1 MKLFHLADLHL
12 GKALHGR
19 ELYDDQRHALAQV
32 VAAARAE
39 RPDAVILA
47 GDVFDRAVPPVEAIV
62 LFNEFITALKV
73 VDEGLAVVA
82 IPGNHD
88 SAQRLGYLAGV
99 LAARGVHLCAD
110 ASLCDVPIK
119 LRRGLEA
126 LRIWA
131 IPFLSPGALEDSSDI
146 AGDDGSPGAGSP
158 GARSP
163 SGGRGEGESAAV
175 SPPAPLRSQEALFKE
190 ALRRIERARRADPRA
205 GGSVG
210 GGSVDGGSVDSG
222 SADGGGLARPYE
234 LLVAHAYAAGCSG
247 SDSERPFLGAAELVD
262 ASLFNGFDYAAL
274 GHLHRPQAAGER
286 GRYPGSLL
294 QYSFVDQAGDRGF
307 LVVELSRAEAS
318 ADDAAAD
325 GRARAELR
333 FVPVAPLRRLSRI
346 RGRLRELLAEPR
358 YAAYEGDYVEATLVD
373 GEGELNPMEALRSR
387 FPYALA
393 LRLGGEEAGADASVG
408 GSDGTDVRPPAGE
421 AAARR
426 DPLDDFKAFYASM
439 RDGEPGEEEARLFGE
454 LLAEVRDEA

>member
-47 GDVFDRAVPPVEAIV
+47 GDVFDRAVPPVEAIG
-62 LFNEFITALKV
+62 LFNEFIAALKGF
-73 VDEGLAVVA
+73 DEGLAVVA

-99 LAARGVHLCAD
+99 LAARGVHLRAD
-110 ASLCDVPIK
+110 ASLCDVPIE
-119 LRRGLEA
+119 LRRGLESM
-126 LRIWA
+126 RIWA
-131 IPFLSPGALEDSSDI
+131 IPFLSPGALDDSSV
-146 AGDDGSPGAGSP
+146 
-158 GARSP
+158 
-163 SGGRGEGESAAV
+163 AV
-175 SPPAPLRSQEALFKE
+175 APPAPLRSQEALFKE
-190 ALRRIERARRADPRA
+190 ALRRIERARADPRA
-205 GGSVG
+205 GGLVDS
-210 GGSVDGGSVDSG
+210 GSVDGGSVG
-222 SADGGGLARPYE
+222 GGGLARPFE

-247 SDSERPFLGAAELVD
+247 SDSERPFLGATELVD
-262 ASLFNGFDYAAL
+262 ASLLNGFDYAAL
-274 GHLHRPQAAGER
+274 GHLHRPQAVGER

-294 QYSFVDQAGDRGF
+294 QYSFADQAGERGF
-307 LVVELSRAEAS
+307 LVVELSRAEA

-325 GRARAELR
+325 VRARAELR
-333 FVPVAPLRRLSRI
+333 FVPVIPLRRLSRI

-393 LRLGGEEAGADASVG
+393 LRLGGEEDGAETSAG
-408 GSDGTDVRPPAGE
+408 GSDGADVRPPAGE
-421 AAARR
+421 VAARR
-426 DPLDDFKAFYASM
+426 DPIDDFVAFYATM
-439 RDGEPGEEEARLFGE
+439 RDGEPGEEEARLFAE
-454 LLAEVRDEA
+454 LLSEVRDEAE

>member
-47 GDVFDRAVPPVEAIV
+47 GDVFDRAVPPVEAIG
-62 LFNEFITALKV
+62 LFNEFIAALKGF
-73 VDEGLAVVA
+73 DEGLAVVA

-99 LAARGVHLCAD
+99 LAARGVHLRAD
-110 ASLCDVPIK
+110 ASLCDVPIE
-119 LRRGLEA
+119 LRRGLES

-131 IPFLSPGALEDSSDI
+131 IPFLSPGALEDSSGI
-146 AGDDGSPGAGSP
+146 AGDDGSPG
-158 GARSP
+158 GAAIR
-163 SGGRGEGESAAV
+163 GRGEGESAAAP
-175 SPPAPLRSQEALFKE
+175 PPAPLRSQEALFKE
-190 ALRRIERARRADPRA
+190 ALRRIERARAAATGAGAADDD
-205 GGSVG
+205 SG
-210 GGSVDGGSVDSG
+210 GGQ
-222 SADGGGLARPYE
+222 ARPYE

-247 SDSERPFLGAAELVD
+247 SDSERPFLGATELVD

-294 QYSFVDQAGDRGF
+294 QYSFADQAGERGF
-307 LVVELSRAEAS
+307 LVVELSSPEAS
-318 ADDAAAD
+318 DDAAAD

-358 YAAYEGDYVEATLVD
+358 YAAFEGDYVEATLVE

-393 LRLGGEEAGADASVG
+393 LRLGGEEAGAETSVG
-408 GSDGTDVRPPAGE
+408 GSGGAPRADAPA
-421 AAARR
+421 ALAARR
-426 DPLDDFKAFYASM
+426 DPLDDFEAFYAAM
-439 RDGEPGEEEARLFGE
+439 RDVEPGEEEARLFAE
-454 LLAEVRDEA
+454 LLAEVRDEAL

>member
-1 MKLFHLADLHL
+1 MKLLHLADLHL

-32 VAAARAE
+32 VAAAKAE

-62 LFNEFITALKV
+62 LFNEFITALKGL
-73 VDEGLAVVA
+73 DEGLAVVV

-99 LAARGVHLCAD
+99 LAARGVHLRAD
-110 ASLCDVPIK
+110 AALCDVPIE
-119 LRRGLEA
+119 LRRGLET

-131 IPFLSPGALEDSSDI
+131 IPFLSPGALADSSALA
-146 AGDDGSPGAGSP
+146 AGEENLGEVASPGAESPGAGSP
-158 GARSP
+158 
-163 SGGRGEGESAAV
+163 SGGRFEGESVPV
-175 SPPAPLRSQEALFKE
+175 SPLAPLRSQEALFKE

-205 GGSVG
+205 GGSVDD
-210 GGSVDGGSVDSG
+210 GSVG
-222 SADGGGLARPYE
+222 GGGLARPYE

-247 SDSERPFLGAAELVD
+247 SDSERPFLGATELVD

-294 QYSFVDQAGDRGF
+294 QYSFADQAGDRGF

-346 RGRLRELLAEPR
+346 RGRLHELLAEPR

-393 LRLGGEEAGADASVG
+393 IRLGGEEAGAEAAAAARP
-408 GSDGTDVRPPAGE
+408 DGADLRPPAGE
-421 AAARR
+421 TAARR
-426 DPLDDFKAFYASM
+426 DPLDDFKAFYALM
-439 RDGEPGEEEARLFGE
+439 RDGEPGEEEARLFAE
-454 LLAEVRDEA
+454 LLSEVRDEAE

>member
-19 ELYDDQRHALAQV
+19 ELYEDQRYALAQV

-39 RPDAVILA
+39 RPDALILA

-88 SAQRLGYLAGV
+88 SAQRLGYLSGV
-99 LAARGVHLCAD
+99 LAARGVHLRAD
-110 ASLCDVPIK
+110 ASLCDRPIE

-131 IPFLSPGALEDSSDI
+131 IPFLSPGALEDSS
-146 AGDDGSPGAGSP
+146 ALATGEENLGGVASPGAGSP
-158 GARSP
+158 SGSRVEGA
-163 SGGRGEGESAAV
+163 SAAA

-190 ALRRIERARRADPRA
+190 ALRRIERARWAASSGA
-205 GGSVG
+205 GAAEG
-210 GGSVDGGSVDSG
+210 GGPE
-222 SADGGGLARPYE
+222 RPFE

-247 SDSERPFLGAAELVD
+247 SDSERPFLGATDLVD

-294 QYSFVDQAGDRGF
+294 QYSFADQAGERGF
-307 LVVELSRAEAS
+307 LVVELSRAAVS
-318 ADDAAAD
+318 DDAAAD
-325 GRARAELR
+325 AQARAELR
-333 FVPVAPLRRLSRI
+333 FVPVIPLRRLSRI

-393 LRLGGEEAGADASVG
+393 LRLGAEEAGADAAARP
-408 GSDGTDVRPPAGE
+408 DGADVRPPAGQS
-421 AAARR
+421 AARR
-426 DPLDDFKAFYASM
+426 DPLDDFKAFYAAM
-439 RDGEPGEEEARLFGE
+439 RDGEPGEEEARLFAE
-454 LLAEVRDEA
+454 LLSEARDEAE

>member
-62 LFNEFITALKV
+62 LFNEFIAALKGLE
-73 VDEGLAVVA
+73 EGLAVVA

-88 SAQRLGYLAGV
+88 SAQRLGYLSGV
-99 LAARGVHLCAD
+99 LAARGVHLRAD
-110 ASLCDVPIK
+110 ASLCDEPIV
-119 LRRGLEA
+119 LQRQGEA

-158 GARSP
+158 G
-163 SGGRGEGESAAV
+163 GGRGDGESAAV
-175 SPPAPLRSQEALFKE
+175 SHPTPLRSQEALFKE
-190 ALRRIERARRADPRA
+190 ALKRIERARRADPRA
-205 GGSVG
+205 GGLVD
-210 GGSVDGGSVDSG
+210 GGSVDGGSVG
-222 SADGGGLARPYE
+222 GGGLACPFE

-247 SDSERPFLGAAELVD
+247 SDSERPFLGATELVD
-262 ASLFNGFDYAAL
+262 ASLLNGFDYAAL

-294 QYSFVDQAGDRGF
+294 QYSFADQAGERGF
-307 LVVELSRAEAS
+307 LVVELSRTEAS
-318 ADDAAAD
+318 ADAAAD

-393 LRLGGEEAGADASVG
+393 LRLGDEEAGADASVG
-408 GSDGTDVRPPAGE
+408 GSDGADVRPPAGE

-426 DPLDDFKAFYASM
+426 DPLDDFKAFYAAM

>member
-47 GDVFDRAVPPVEAIV
+47 GDVFDRAVPPVEAIG
-62 LFNEFITALKV
+62 LFNEFVAALKDI
-73 VDEGLAVVA
+73 DEGLAVVA

-88 SAQRLGYLAGV
+88 SAQRLGYLSGV
-99 LAARGVHLCAD
+99 LAARGVHLRAD
-110 ASLCDVPIK
+110 ASLCDRPIE
-119 LRRGLEA
+119 LRSGLEA
-126 LRIWA
+126 MRIWA
-131 IPFLSPGALEDSSDI
+131 IPFLSPGALDDSS
-146 AGDDGSPGAGSP
+146 AVGVADGPPSSRRDESPDGA
-158 GARSP
+158 
-163 SGGRGEGESAAV
+163 SGESESAAAA
-175 SPPAPLRSQEALFKE
+175 PPAPLRSQEALFKE

-205 GGSVG
+205 GGSA
-210 GGSVDGGSVDSG
+210 DGGSAG
-222 SADGGGLARPYE
+222 CLARPYE

-274 GHLHRPQAAGER
+274 GHLHRPQTAGER

-294 QYSFVDQAGDRGF
+294 QYSFADQAGDRGF
-307 LVVELSRAEAS
+307 LFVELSRAEAS

-358 YAAYEGDYVEATLVD
+358 YASYEGDFVEATLVE

-387 FPYALA
+387 FPYALS
-393 LRLGGEEAGADASVG
+393 LRLGVEGDVADTRPGGAGVG
-408 GSDGTDVRPPAGE
+408 STGGE
-421 AAARR
+421 AEGPAARR
-426 DPLDDFKAFYASM
+426 DPLDDFKAFYAAM
-439 RDGEPGEEEARLFGE
+439 RDGEPGEEEARLFAE
-454 LLAEVRDEA
+454 LLAEARDEAE